1 MTDGAEKENQMNN
14 QLSDTQKL
22 NAFEEVLKTLG
33 RRQEV
38 FS

>member
-1 MTDGAEKENQMNN
+1 MSSQHSEPQ
-14 QLSDTQKL
+14 QL
-22 NAFEEVLKTLG
+22 NAFEEVLKTLE

>member
-1 MTDGAEKENQMNN
+1 MSNQF
-14 QLSDTQKL
+14 SDPQQL
-22 NAFEEVLKTLG
+22 NAFEEVLKTLE